1 MPLYVVR
8 FHHPDEAGWQ
18 QQLMPH
24 IAFLQQLL
32 REGSLKASGPLPAAR
47 DKAALL
53 LIEAPDRPALD
64 AIIARDPF
72 AEHGLIADM
81 VVEEWD
87 PLFGVFN
94 ALSSMPG
101 QMQG

>member
-8 FHHPDEAGWQ
+8 FHHPDTAGWQ

-24 IAFLQQLL
+24 IVFLQELL
-32 REGSLKASGPLPAAR
+32 KQGALKASGPLPGGR

-72 AEHGLIADM
+72 AVHGLIADM

-87 PLFGVFN
+87 PIFGVFN
-94 ALSSMPG
+94 ALSSMSG